1 MRWAGTEG
9 GGRAAD
15 GAGEPGYELFA
26 AHSPGAFPRSCQT
39 FLDTGRAVSL
49 AALAGIVAGSVVAAL
64 ELNPG
69 YNYNT
74 WLYMSFAT
82 GSLGV
87 WAIVSVVLADR
98 SVSPRQAALRTLSF
112 MVAVVLTYFAV
123 RYVNYLGGQERLL
136 RSMSEVMDG
145 RFTAMRHTPFWGPEK
160 LVSLGLGLALAG
172 SAALVAWG
180 MRRFASSPLYWVFAW
195 VPLFILVFEG
205 WSYFVPMAVY
215 VQVGFV
221 PAVVDV
227 VGAAAVAWI
236 VVCDRNRA
244 LAERIA

>member
-1 MRWAGTEG
+1 MRWAGNEG

-112 MVAVVLTYFAV
+112 VVAVVLAV
-123 RYVNYLGGQERLL
+123 VAGGGGLLTLLDRTAGGGRLL
-136 RSMSEVMDG
+136 
-145 RFTAMRHTPFWGPEK
+145 T
-160 LVSLGLGLALAG
+160 LLGLVAG
-172 SAALVAWG
+172 GGGRLDLLALVAG
-180 MRRFASSPLYWVFAW
+180 VEERR
-195 VPLFILVFEG
+195 
-205 WSYFVPMAVY
+205 
-215 VQVGFV
+215 
-221 PAVVDV
+221 
-227 VGAAAVAWI
+227 
-236 VVCDRNRA
+236 
-244 LAERIA
+244 

>member
-1 MRWAGTEG
+1 MRWAGNEG

-180 MRRFASSPLYWVFAW
+180 IRRFASSPLYWVFAW

-236 VVCDRNRA
+236 VVYDRNRA

>member
-1 MRWAGTEG
+1 MRWAGEED
-9 GGRAAD
+9 GRRTGD
-15 GAGEPGYELFA
+15 EVGEPGYELFA
-26 AHSPGAFPRSCQT
+26 AHSPGAFPRSCRT

-49 AALAGIVAGSVVAAL
+49 AALAGIVVGSVVAAL

-123 RYVNYLGGQERLL
+123 RYVNYLGEQQRLL

-145 RFTAMRHTPFWGPEK
+145 RFTAMQHAPFWGPEK
-160 LVSLGLGLALAG
+160 LVSLDLGLALAG

>member
-1 MRWAGTEG
+1 MRWAGNEG

-180 MRRFASSPLYWVFAW
+180 IRRFASSPLYWVFAW
-195 VPLFILVFEG
+195 VPLFILVL
-205 WSYFVPMAVY
+205 SL
-215 VQVGFV
+215 
-221 PAVVDV
+221 
-227 VGAAAVAWI
+227 I
-236 VVCDRNRA
+236 H
-244 LAERIA
+244 I

>member
-1 MRWAGTEG
+1 MRWAGNEG

-172 SAALVAWG
+172 SAVQNLPPKTHDADDCDQHQRHDYRYNLL
-180 MRRFASSPLYWVFAW
+180 FHLPLTFLQMWMHSL
-195 VPLFILVFEG
+195 P
-205 WSYFVPMAVY
+205 
-215 VQVGFV
+215 VQIG
-221 PAVVDV
+221 
-227 VGAAAVAWI
+227 
-236 VVCDRNRA
+236 RA
-244 LAERIA
+244 HV

>member
-1 MRWAGTEG
+1 
-9 GGRAAD
+9 
-15 GAGEPGYELFA
+15 
-26 AHSPGAFPRSCQT
+26 
-39 FLDTGRAVSL
+39 
-49 AALAGIVAGSVVAAL
+49 
-64 ELNPG
+64 
-69 YNYNT
+69 
-74 WLYMSFAT
+74 
-82 GSLGV
+82 
-87 WAIVSVVLADR
+87 
-98 SVSPRQAALRTLSF
+98 
-112 MVAVVLTYFAV
+112 
-123 RYVNYLGGQERLL
+123 
-136 RSMSEVMDG
+136 
-145 RFTAMRHTPFWGPEK
+145 
-160 LVSLGLGLALAG
+160 
-172 SAALVAWG
+172 